1 MQNDS
6 NTIRLLIVE
15 ASQNE
20 AEQMVSLFRNAGQA
34 TRAHRV
40 TSVDDLEETTQAQTW
55 DLLLACHAMDE
66 INADTANE
74 TISRLNKD
82 IPIILMADEYN
93 SESYTNALKTGFKD
107 VVLYNE
113 EERLVLVANRELQ
126 NLQDRR
132 QRRIAEVNL
141 RETEKR
147 CQLLL
152 NSSMDAIAYVHE
164 GMHIYANQSYVD
176 LFGYPDADDLAGVPI
191 IDMVASEDLDA
202 FKRFLKN
209 YQSTENAS
217 DEELACHGIK
227 DNGEKFKAKMSFSP
241 ASYDGEPCTQIVIRV
256 DQGNAELEEKL
267 KEISTQ
273 DLLTGLFNQQYFSEQ
288 LDKAIDKAVGGKGN
302 GAVFYITLDSFDKIR
317 TEMGISDADLVLAD
331 LGTLLKEYIPAP
343 SILARSGDDLFLALI
358 PTDNQTELSE
368 LAAKVN
374 KSVEEHLSEVGGK
387 TAQTACSIGITIIN
401 ETTAKAKDILARAQ
415 RAREKVLDK
424 GGNNYHFHTA
434 KDDLEEQAIEGNVVA
449 MIQKALQDNSFK
461 LLFQPVISL
470 RGDSEEHYEVLL
482 RLINPN
488 GEEVPPKDFLS
499 AAEKSQ
505 MATKIDRWVILQS
518 VKLLASHRAKGHK
531 TRLFIHL
538 SASSIQ
544 DKTLLPWVSVALKA
558 ARLPGD
564 SIIFQLTEEDATTY
578 LKQAKEL
585 TKAIDELRCKVSLT
599 HFGCAIN
606 PFTTLK
612 HLTVHYVKV
621 DGSFSGDI
629 GNPETQENLKT
640 MISSLQGQGKLTIV
654 PMVENATMLA
664 TLWQA
669 GVNYIQGYYLQG
681 PTAEMDYDFTS
692 DDDE

>member
-40 TSVDDLEETTQAQTW
+40 TSIDDLEETIQTQTW
-55 DLLLACHAMDE
+55 DLLLASHPMDE

-74 TISRLNKD
+74 TINRLNKD
-82 IPIILMADEYN
+82 IPIIVMKEEYQK
-93 SESYTNALKTGFKD
+93 EIFTGALKAGFKD
-107 VVLYNE
+107 VVLYDE

-126 NLQDRR
+126 NLENRR
-132 QRRIAEVNL
+132 QRRLAEVSL

-176 LFGYPDADDLAGVPI
+176 LFGYPDADDLACVPI
-191 IDMVASEDLDA
+191 IDMVASEDLA
-202 FKRFLKN
+202 EFKRFLKS

-217 DEELACHGIK
+217 DELACHGIK
-227 DNGEKFKAKMSFSP
+227 ENGEKFKAKISFSP
-241 ASYDGEPCTQIVIRV
+241 ATFDGEPCTQIVIRV

-273 DLLTGLFNQQYFSEQ
+273 DLLTGLYNQQYFSEQ
-288 LDKAIDKAVGGKGN
+288 LDKSIDRAVGGKGN
-302 GAVFYITLDSFDKIR
+302 AAVFYITLDSFDKIR

-331 LGTLLKEYIPAP
+331 FGTLLKEHIPAP
-343 SILARSGDDLFLALI
+343 SVLARSGDDLFLALI
-358 PTDNQTELSE
+358 PTDNQTELST
-368 LAAKVN
+368 LATKIN
-374 KSVEEHLSEVGGK
+374 KSVEDHLSEVGGK
-387 TAQTACSIGITIIN
+387 TAQTTCSIGITVIN
-401 ETTAKAKDILARAQ
+401 ETTAKAKDILARTQ

-434 KDDLEEQAIEGNVVA
+434 KDDLEEQAIEGNVIA

-488 GEEVPPKDFLS
+488 GEEVPPKEFLD

-578 LKQAKEL
+578 MKQAKEL

-692 DDDE
+692 DEDE